1 MKPMKRA
8 IHLDFHTMPGIYNF
22 KESWEAKVFADALKA
37 AKVEYINAFAKCN
50 LGFAY
55 YPTKIGIP
63 YTGMKGDMFGDL
75 LRECH
80 KNDIGVTAYFNV
92 GLDHEQARLHRIN
105 CIKKDDQAIYG
116 DRTANFFCN
125 MCYNH
130 SGYRIYNGIMKEVLD
145 NYDVDGLFLDCMGV
159 WPYMVMNVLKTW

>member
-22 KESWEAKVFADALKA
+22 NDRWDPEEFARILKNAKVK
-37 AKVEYINAFAKCN
+37 YINAFAKCN

-63 YTGMKGDMFGDL
+63 YPGMKGDMFGDL

-80 KNDIGVTAYFNV
+80 KNDIGVLAYVNV
-92 GLDHEQARLHRIN
+92 GLDHEQERLH
-105 CIKKDDQAIYG
+105 
-116 DRTANFFCN
+116 
-125 MCYNH
+125 
-130 SGYRIYNGIMKEVLD
+130 
-145 NYDVDGLFLDCMGV
+145 
-159 WPYMVMNVLKTW
+159 